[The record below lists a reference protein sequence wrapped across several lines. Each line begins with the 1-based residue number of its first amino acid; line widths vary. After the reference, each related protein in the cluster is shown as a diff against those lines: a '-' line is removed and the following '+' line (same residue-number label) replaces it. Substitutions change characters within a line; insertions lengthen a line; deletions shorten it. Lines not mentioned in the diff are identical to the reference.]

1 MDSKLSACMH
11 AQSLQSCPT
20 LCNSMAYS
28 SLGYSVHGIL
38 QEEYWIELPC
48 PSAGDLPDPGIE
60 PTSPADVESLPTEL
74 PGRPNV
80 VYVCAKY
87 IPSHFSRVRLFVTL
101 WTEAS
106 QAPLSMGFSGKNTGV
121 GCHSLLQGAFL
132 TQGSNPGLMSP
143 ALAGRFFTTSATW
156 EAPTLFTVPPK
167 YWCIKCWCI

>member
-1 MDSKLSACMH
+1 
-11 AQSLQSCPT
+11 
-20 LCNSMAYS
+20 MAYS

-87 IPSHFSRVRLFVTL
+87 IPSHFSRVRLFVT
-101 WTEAS
+101 
-106 QAPLSMGFSGKNTGV
+106 P
-121 GCHSLLQGAFL
+121 
-132 TQGSNPGLMSP
+132 
-143 ALAGRFFTTSATW
+143 
-156 EAPTLFTVPPK
+156 
-167 YWCIKCWCI
+167 